1 MYRYLG
7 TAPLK
12 TGEQLQLG
20 VVECPDPSW
29 EAQVVP
35 LLGHKGQHTKHHFG
49 VAFAGPLDSLETRFY
64 LGTVGGV
71 AVSNAMVVGTHRG
84 PAAGDPAAGGPAAGV
99 GIMGHV
105 YTRPEHRRKGAF
117 QCLMAAQME
126 DSRRLG
132 YRALTLGTGFETP
145 PYRIYHGFGYR
156 SIDGVSGKMW
166 WLSEPAFL
174 ADWFGPAET
183 RVRPLRWDDWAP
195 LNLLSFLPA
204 APGEPQPRSWAFR
217 VRGQGGGMEAGF
229 QQLQRSLSRGS
240 PISALVLES
249 ERGASVGWAVLQ
261 PDDLTFGDGWLLD
274 LYVHPQFEAGAP
286 ELLAALPWPDSAP
299 VRAYTTTPP
308 APAGDDY
315 RTRALSAAG
324 FRVTAALPDW
334 FAGDGAPLDLQ
345 VWTRRG

>member
-7 TAPLK
+7 MAPLK

-29 EAQVVP
+29 EAQIVP

-49 VAFAGPLDSLETRFY
+49 AAFAGPLDALETRFY
-64 LGTVGGV
+64 VGTVGGV

-84 PAAGDPAAGGPAAGV
+84 PAARTPGDGV
-99 GIMGHV
+99 GILGHV

-117 QCLMAAQME
+117 QSLMAAQME

-145 PYRIYHGFGYR
+145 PYRIYHGFGFR
-156 SIDGVSGKMW
+156 SIDGAGGKMW

-174 ADWFGPAET
+174 EDWFGPGET

-204 APGEPQPRSWAFR
+204 TPGEPRPRSWAFR
-217 VRGQGGGMEAGF
+217 VRGQGGGMEAAF
-229 QQLQRSLSRGS
+229 QQAQRDLSRGS
-240 PISALVLES
+240 PIAALVLES

-261 PDDLTFGDGWLLD
+261 PDDLTFGDGWLVD
-274 LYVHPQFEAGAP
+274 LYVHPRFEAGAAR
-286 ELLAALPWPDSAP
+286 LLAALPWPAAAP
-299 VRAYTTTPP
+299 VRAYTS
-308 APAGDDY
+308 APRAPSGDDY

-324 FRVTAALPDW
+324 FRVTAPLPDW
-334 FAGDGAPLDLQ
+334 FAEDGAPLDLQ